1 MKDKIAYKKM
11 LRIVII
17 GVLLYCGIQNYMLIL
32 KFLGYTFHMVFP
44 FVLGGAI
51 AFIINVPMR
60 PIERNF
66 FPNSRKLDKF
76 RRGIAYMITLILI
89 FGVVALAMLVIVPQV
104 SLTVKQIIRLI
115 PGTVNDIRL
124 WIMKVT
130 ENIPNAQNYLEEID
144 IQWSAITSYV
154 ISFLKTAGGSFFTSG
169 FSVVSGIIGGVTT
182 FFIAFVF
189 SIYVLFQKETLARQT
204 KQVLYALFS
213 EKAADKLVSVGR
225 LSDHVFSSFLAGQCI
240 EAVILGSMFFVTM
253 LIFRLPYAV
262 LVGVVIALSALIPIL
277 GSFIG
282 LGVGAFLMVMVD
294 PMKALLF
301 VIIFFVLQQIEGNLI
316 YPKVVGSSIGLPSLW
331 VLVAVSI
338 GGSLMGVAGILLFI
352 PFCSV
357 CYALFRE
364 FVVSR
369 LKEKKINSK
378 KWEENSKRKQKIV
391 FFDIDGTLWDE
402 DMQIPDST
410 KKAIRLLKEQGHK
423 TFLCSGRAR
432 SNICSKEL
440 LELGF
445 DGIVAACGN
454 HIEMDGKILYEN
466 IMSHKQVRKVI
477 ELLKQCHMPVV
488 LEGPVNHWIDEEG
501 FEEDPYILY
510 LFKEMGDKAL
520 PLKGYSK
527 DIRINKFSADIL
539 EDTDYERVKQEL
551 QGEFMFLEHE
561 GNVVEF
567 VPEGTSKATGIEWIC
582 KYLGIDHE
590 DTYAVGDSVNDLD
603 MLEFVEHGIA
613 MGNATN
619 PAREVAEYITTD
631 LKDDGIYHAM
641 KHYGLI

>member
-1 MKDKIAYKKM
+1 MNDRISYRKL
-11 LRIVII
+11 LRIVVI
-17 GVLLYCGIQNYMLIL
+17 GVLLYCSIQNYMLIL
-32 KFLGYTFHMVFP
+32 NFLGHAFHMIFP

-60 PIERNF
+60 PIERKL
-66 FPNSRKLDKF
+66 FPKARKLDKI
-76 RRGIAYMITLILI
+76 RRPLAYLITLVLIL
-89 FGVVALAMLVIVPQV
+89 GVVALALLVIVPQV
-104 SLTVKQIIRLI
+104 SQTVKQIIRLV
-115 PGTVNDIRL
+115 PGTINDIQIWL
-124 WIMKVT
+124 TNVT
-130 ENIPNAQNYLEEID
+130 ENIPNAQNYLKD
-144 IQWSAITSYV
+144 MNIQWSAITSSA
-154 ISFLKTAGGSFFTSG
+154 ISFLKNAGGSFFTSG

-189 SIYVLFQKETLARQT
+189 SIYVLFQKETLARQM
-204 KQVLYALFS
+204 KQVLYALCS
-213 EKAADKLVSVGR
+213 EAVADKCVAVGR
-225 LSDHVFSSFLAGQCI
+225 LSDRVFSNFLAGQCM

-253 LIFRLPYAV
+253 LILRLPYAI
-262 LVGVVIALSALIPIL
+262 LVGVVISLTALIPIL
-277 GSFIG
+277 GSFVG

-301 VIIFFVLQQIEGNLI
+301 VVIFFVLQQIEGNLI
-316 YPKVVGSSIGLPSLW
+316 YPRVVGNSIGLPSLW
-331 VLVAVSI
+331 VLVAVSV
-338 GGSLMGVAGILLFI
+338 GGSLMGVTGILLFI

-364 FVVSR
+364 FVVNR
-369 LKEKKINSK
+369 LEEKHINKEK
-378 KWEENSKRKQKIV
+378 WEITSERKQKIV

-410 KKAIRLLKEQGHK
+410 KEAIRLLKEQGHK

-440 LELGF
+440 LDLGF

-466 IMSHKQVRKVI
+466 IMSHKQVKKVI
-477 ELLKQCHMPVV
+477 YLLKECHMPVV
-488 LEGPVNHWIDEEG
+488 LEGPVYHWIDEEG

-520 PLKGYSK
+520 PLKGYS
-527 DIRINKFSADIL
+527 DEIHINKFSADIL
-539 EDTDYERVKQEL
+539 EDTDYERVKKEL
-551 QGEFMFLEHE
+551 RGEFMFLEHE

-567 VPEGTSKATGIEWIC
+567 VPAGTSKATGIEWIC
-582 KYLGIDHE
+582 NYLGIDHK

-603 MLEFVEHGIA
+603 MLQFVEHGIA
-613 MGNATN
+613 MGNGTD

-631 LKDDGIYHAM
+631 LKEDGIYHAM